1 MKRFEYKRVPA
12 IVFATQ
18 DLGVRESVLNS
29 FGKDGWEL
37 CTITIIGNRIR
48 YAYFK
53 REL

>member
-12 IVFATQ
+12 IQFVTT
-18 DLGVRESVLNS
+18 DNGVRESALNI
-29 FGKDGWEL
+29 FGAMGWEL
-37 CTITIIGNRIR
+37 CEITIIAGRIR